1 MIFVTAAGS
10 TLAFDELVK
19 TVDELVGKKR
29 IKEKVIIQ
37 IGNGEYFPK
46 NCKWFRYD
54 KNLGDYYKR
63 ANLIISHSGAGTLFE
78 LIGKGKKTIVVINPR
93 AVNNPDIVIKL
104 SKEKHILWCKEIKEL
119 ERCLREVKKFKFKK
133 YKKPKCEIH
142 KVIEEFLE
150 NV

>member
-10 TLAFDELVK
+10 ILAFDELVK

-37 IGNGEYFPK
+37 IGNGEYLPK

-54 KNLGDYYKR
+54 KNLGDYYKK

-78 LIGKGKKTIVVINPR
+78 LMEKGKKTIVVINPN
-93 AVNNPDIVIKL
+93 AVKNPDIVIKL
-104 SKEKHILWCKEIKEL
+104 SKEKYLIWCKDLEKLEDYIKKARL
-119 ERCLREVKKFKFKK
+119 FRFKK

-142 KVIEEFLE
+142 KKIEEFLE
-150 NV
+150 N